1 MPKLCVFAGTTEGR
15 EIAEFLAGQSADV
28 TVCVATEYGETLLP
42 QGEGLHISA
51 RPLPREEMAELFRR
65 ERFDLVIDATHPY
78 AQSITKSI
86 ASACRETGTLRWR
99 LLRGASGVSPE
110 HTYVETVSDAAAFLS
125 ETEGNILLT
134 TGSKELAGFSQ
145 LPGFAVLDMELRREG
160 KSYTVDTIRELKA
173 QYAHDELFLMM
184 GTDMFLSFQDWYSP
198 QEIARCAQLVCFSRY
213 DADAENRAALQK
225 QADTLEKL
233 YGQRP
238 VLLTNDC
245 FDISS
250 TEARRLLVFGIAEPY
265 LPQAVLRRIEA
276 QRLYGAGRD
285 YRGLPFDELK
295 TVSLSLHKKTRA
307 AHAIGVCETARQMAR
322 QFGADEALAARAGI
336 LHDVT
341 KALTGAQQLLLAE
354 KYEVRL
360 TDFERQNRQL
370 LHAKTGA
377 AIARTLFG
385 ECEAVCSAITYHTT
399 GKTDMTTLEK
409 IIYLADMIEPNRT
422 YPGVD
427 TIRAAAEESLDG
439 GVLLALE
446 RTICYLQE
454 EGFAVCEDSV
464 RARDFLLRERNLT
477 QHEA

>member
-1 MPKLCVFAGTTEGR
+1 MKIGV
-15 EIAEFLAGQSADV
+15 
-28 TVCVATEYGETLLP
+28 YGGSFNPPHLGHVRAAQACKQAL
-42 QGEGLHISA
+42 GLD
-51 RPLPREEMAELFRR
+51 RV
-65 ERFDLVIDATHPY
+65 LVIPA
-78 AQSITKSI
+78 SIPPHKQLTSS
-86 ASACRETGTLRWR
+86 SA
-99 LLRGASGVSPE
+99 SPE
-110 HTYVETVSDAAAFLS
+110 ERLALTRLAF
-125 ETEGNILLT
+125 EN
-134 TGSKELAGFSQ
+134 
-145 LPGFAVLDMELRREG
+145 LPGFEVLNLEIRREG

-307 AHAIGVCETARQMAR
+307 AHAVGVCETARQMAR

-464 RARDFLLRERNLT
+464 RAPGFRT
-477 QHEA
+477 QSTNTKSPPAADVWSSPWTATKRTGRWSKRVGARTCRQRADSSPLQKKRSRPTARKTPA

>member
-1 MPKLCVFAGTTEGR
+1 MKIGV
-15 EIAEFLAGQSADV
+15 
-28 TVCVATEYGETLLP
+28 YGGSFNPPHLGHVRAAQACKQAL
-42 QGEGLHISA
+42 GLD
-51 RPLPREEMAELFRR
+51 RV
-65 ERFDLVIDATHPY
+65 LVIPA
-78 AQSITKSI
+78 SIPPHKQLTSS
-86 ASACRETGTLRWR
+86 SA
-99 LLRGASGVSPE
+99 SPE
-110 HTYVETVSDAAAFLS
+110 ERLALTRLAF
-125 ETEGNILLT
+125 EN
-134 TGSKELAGFSQ
+134 
-145 LPGFAVLDMELRREG
+145 LPGFEVLDLEIRREG

-173 QYAHDELFLMM
+173 QYEHDELFLMM
-184 GTDMFLSFQDWYSP
+184 GTDMFLSFQDWYCP
-198 QEIARCAQLVCFSRY
+198 EEIAKNARLVCFSRY
-213 DADAENRAALQK
+213 DADAKNRESLLK
-225 QADTLEKL
+225 QADTLEAQF
-233 YGQRP
+233 GERP
-238 VLLTNDC
+238 VLLENDC

-250 TEARRLLVFGIAEPY
+250 TEARRLLRLGIAAPY
-265 LPQAVLRRIEA
+265 LPEAVLREIEA
-276 QRLYGAGRD
+276 EGLYGVGEND
-285 YRGLPFDELK
+285 KGLSFERLK
-295 TVSLSLHKKTRA
+295 DVSLALHKSSRVP
-307 AHAIGVCETARQMAR
+307 HAIGVCETARQMAR

-341 KALTGAQQLLLAE
+341 TALTGAQQLLLAE

-427 TIRAAAEESLDG
+427 TIRAAAEENLDG

-464 RARDFLLRERNLT
+464 RARVFLRRDRNLT
-477 QHEA
+477 PQDAYLPPRPF